1 MLRSL
6 REGSLYFWTDG
17 HIYSIEILFSSLTE
31 DTFHIYY
38 KYQSIDV
45 ETVGPDVHSKNFMK
59 YKNTVEK

>member
-6 REGSLYFWTDG
+6 REGSFYFWTDSR
-17 HIYSIEILFSSLTE
+17 INSIENFFFSLTE

-59 YKNTVEK
+59 HKDTVEK